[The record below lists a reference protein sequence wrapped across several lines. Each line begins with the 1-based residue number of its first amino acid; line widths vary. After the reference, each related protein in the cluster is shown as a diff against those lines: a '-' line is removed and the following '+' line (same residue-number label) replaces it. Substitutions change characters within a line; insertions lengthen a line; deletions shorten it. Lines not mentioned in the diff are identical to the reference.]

1 VSPATTDSPTTSP
14 TWAREASLGPS
25 ALVLRTRRAHRVAP
39 TGRVVLFVVLAKGR
53 LIPPDPP
60 LSDGEVVLRMRR
72 AADVPLIAEASND
85 AETQRRM
92 DDEPLTLTTGRE
104 RDSVARAE
112 EQWRRGCG
120 APFVIADAADDR
132 PLGLLNLQ
140 FGEDEEVAGFAIS
153 VFPQARGRGVASK
166 ALRLAATWAL
176 RELGLRRVFAEA
188 AADNHASIRV
198 IEKAGFQREGVLRA
212 HCKTHGRRHDC
223 VMFSLL
229 PQDIDHDR

>member
-1 VSPATTDSPTTSP
+1 V
-14 TWAREASLGPS
+14 RC
-25 ALVLRTRRAHRVAP
+25 R
-39 TGRVVLFVVLAKGR
+39 GRLVLFVALTRGI

-72 AADVPLIAEASND
+72 AADVPLIAEASSD

-92 DDEPLTLTTGRE
+92 DDEPLTPDRG

-112 EQWRRGCG
+112 EQWRTGGG

-132 PLGLLNLQ
+132 PLGLLNMQ
-140 FGEDEEVAGFAIS
+140 FGEDEEVARFAIS
-153 VFPQARGRGVASK
+153 VFPQARGRGVAAK
-166 ALRLAATWAL
+166 ALRLAATWGL
-176 RELGLRRVFAEA
+176 RELGLHRVFAEA

-229 PQDIDHDR
+229 PQDIDPR

>member
-1 VSPATTDSPTTSP
+1 
-14 TWAREASLGPS
+14 
-25 ALVLRTRRAHRVAP
+25 
-39 TGRVVLFVVLAKGR
+39 
-53 LIPPDPP
+53 
-60 LSDGEVVLRMRR
+60 MRR
-72 AADVPLIAEASND
+72 DTDVPAIAKASND
-85 AETQRRM
+85 AETRRRM
-92 DDEPLTLTTGRE
+92 DDDPLPLSPGRE
-104 RDSVARAE
+104 RDSVARAQ
-112 EQWRRGCG
+112 EQWRTGSG

-132 PLGLLNLQ
+132 PLGLLNMQ

-176 RELGLRRVFAEA
+176 RELGLHRVFAEA

-229 PQDIDHDR
+229 PQDIDPR